1 MRLGS
6 NSALSTTSPLD
17 NYNSAIKSNQL
28 KLKNGGGVPDSF
40 LVPMILRKTKLKQKQ
55 NHIMSP
61 ITNSIAD
68 HNSTDPRQNIFYQD
82 LTLEPT
88 QTNEEKEISRL

>member
-1 MRLGS
+1 MKHLKLSKNMRLGS
-6 NSALSTTSPLD
+6 NSAMSTTSPLD
-17 NYNSAIKSNQL
+17 NYSNANKNSL

-55 NHIMSP
+55 NHMNSP
-61 ITNSIAD
+61 VASNSIAD
-68 HNSTDPRQNIFYQD
+68 HNTADPRQNIFYQD

-88 QTNEEKEISRL
+88 